1 MLLPSLYT
9 AEASTQDHNRG
20 HSHETGCH
28 SAARQGGNSRCRN
41 LLRQEQYQA
50 LYNWA
55 TISPMNLLASL
66 ALASIE
72 LFFMLGAIIV
82 ILVILALA
90 FNNLTTTTK
99 PEAAGMTLEDE
110 QGWLF
115 RIIFAVLI
123 GNGIVAGIISALM
136 TRYAL
141 R

>member
-1 MLLPSLYT
+1 
-9 AEASTQDHNRG
+9 
-20 HSHETGCH
+20 
-28 SAARQGGNSRCRN
+28 
-41 LLRQEQYQA
+41 
-50 LYNWA
+50 
-55 TISPMNLLASL
+55 MNLLASL

-90 FNNLTTTTK
+90 FNNLTMTTK
-99 PEAAGMTLEDE
+99 PKAAGMTLEDE